1 MELPLHQ
8 FFTQQVN
15 SVETGVEFVQ
25 VKVLNFTIV
34 VSNQITR
41 VEPIKEKFTIE
52 KDLYL
57 IAKLVDI
64 EELYLI
70 EKMEPTMESSIIK
83 MVSSPKAVVKFVLVM
98 ILNFTTE
105 VLCQITKMELYPIMM
120 KEPIV
125 ELYPIMM
132 EEPIVES
139 STIMVKENL
148 MVLDFVKAEVITMLD
163 FTID

>member
-1 MELPLHQ
+1 M
-8 FFTQQVN
+8 
-15 SVETGVEFVQ
+15 Q

-52 KDLYL
+52 KDLYP
-57 IAKLVDI
+57 IAKLVNI
-64 EELYLI
+64 TELYLI
-70 EKMEPTMESSIIK
+70 EKMEPTVESSIIK

-132 EEPIVES
+132 KEPIVELYPIMMEEPIVES
-139 STIMVKENL
+139 STIKVKENL